1 MPLPPDFHFSQ
12 SSLQDYLDCPRRFEL
27 RYLQKVK
34 WPAPVSE
41 PILEQERHILLGEQF
56 HHLLHQVFIG
66 IPPEL
71 LISSLRSDELR
82 GWWEAFS
89 RSGLLDTLPENRYPE
104 KIISASLGGH
114 RFVAKLDLLAC
125 SPGGRWVIVDW
136 KTSTHRRP
144 SKFLKNHIQ
153 SRLYPFLLVL
163 AGSSLNNGQPLLPDQ
178 VKMIYWFANFPDQIE
193 EIHYSQEKYQKDQED
208 FTKLAHE
215 ISGIPAGKFLL
226 TDDERKCR
234 FCNYRSLCN
243 RGETAGDWRELEEEA
258 LKTGN
263 GEGFQD
269 IDFDQ
274 IGEIAF

>member
-1 MPLPPDFHFSQ
+1 MAFPPDFQFSQ

-41 PILEQERHILLGEQF
+41 PILEQERHILLGDQF
-56 HHLLHQVFIG
+56 HHLIHQYFIG

-71 LISSLRSDELR
+71 LTSSLQNEELKE
-82 GWWEAFS
+82 WWQVFIHS
-89 RSGLLDTLPENRYPE
+89 SLLDNLPNNRYPE
-104 KIISASLGGH
+104 KLVSASWAGY
-114 RFVAKLDLLAC
+114 RFVAKLDLLAGL
-125 SPGGRWVIVDW
+125 PGERWVIVDW
-136 KTSTHRRP
+136 KTSTHKPP
-144 SKFLKNHIQ
+144 SRFLQHHMQ

-163 AGSSLNNGQPLLPDQ
+163 AGQSLNNNLPLLPEQ
-178 VKMIYWFANFPDQIE
+178 VKMIYWFTNFSGQIE
-193 EIHYSQEKYQKDQED
+193 EIQYTQEKYQKDQEE
-208 FTKLAHE
+208 FAKLPHE
-215 ISGIPAGKFLL
+215 ISSIPPGRFLL

-243 RGETAGDWRELEEEA
+243 RGGTAGNWRELEEETLDIEHA
-258 LKTGN
+258 
-263 GEGFQD
+263 EGFPD